1 MLGQCSSL
9 VMLNLANNDIGD
21 EGAGRLAGVLGQC
34 CSLAKLDLSENDIGD
49 EGAESLAEVL
59 GKCSSLS
66 ELDFTFNVI
75 DDDGIAMLGACWPRD
90 SGLAIGRQLHED
102 EEESS
107 DMGD

>member
-1 MLGQCSSL
+1 MLGQCCP
-9 VMLNLANNDIGD
+9 LAKLDLSHNGIGD

-75 DDDGIAMLGACWPRD
+75 DDDGIAM
-90 SGLAIGRQLHED
+90 
-102 EEESS
+102 SS
-107 DMGD
+107 RRNLIPGCERRRASSWRP